1 MLFYKEDF
9 VKCLFVSNGVYEIL
23 TGKKKR
29 QSYESQKNE
38 FWVDHVFYLLNAL
51 EKLHTEDALY
61 IQSIYTL
68 VSCKRGKRRIF
79 NIYETDF
86 LFKILLKGK
95 SQLDAQDKTKK

>member
-51 EKLHTEDALY
+51 EKLHTEDAFI
-61 IQSIYTL
+61 IQL
-68 VSCKRGKRRIF
+68 VSCKKGKIRIF
-79 NIYETDF
+79 NIYENDF
-86 LFKILLKGK
+86 LFKILLKAK